1 MVCTLLFYK
10 KRQAGCIIMRY
21 NRLMKKYIS
30 PFFTL
35 SFLEKLVLGLLIV
48 ATAGYII
55 YLKIPPREKTVY
67 VEANIQPAD
76 WWRSN
81 ALIPTSIL
89 ENLQVGSQDKDG
101 HLEITELRYFFGE
114 LKGWEYYQNN
124 SIGIIR
130 FKILA
135 DERINKLFYDN
146 QELLSGNPLVVE
158 LDKTKLELLITK
170 VKDSQ
175 FTDDYKH
182 IALTVK
188 VFTQK
193 EELIKHFKE
202 GTEFKD
208 NNGFTYAKIVDVII
222 EHSRDSVTDQ
232 WGNLLERRD
241 PLLYDA
247 ILKIDTLVQ
256 EEGNKMI
263 GYDGRP
269 TAIGSRFV
277 FNHPLLRSFE
287 GWIIDAQ

>member
-1 MVCTLLFYK
+1 MSYK
-10 KRQAGCIIMRY
+10 KIMRKSIVS
-21 NRLMKKYIS
+21 L
-30 PFFTL
+30 FTL
-35 SFLEKLVLGLLIV
+35 SFLEKITLGLLV
-48 ATAGYII
+48 LATLGYII

-81 ALIPTSIL
+81 ALIPTAIL
-89 ENLQVGSQDKDG
+89 ENLHVGSKDKG
-101 HLEITELRYFFGE
+101 LRLEITELRYFVGE

-124 SIGIIR
+124 SVGIIR
-130 FKILA
+130 FKISA
-135 DERINKLFYDN
+135 DERNNKLFYEN

-158 LDKTKLELLITK
+158 LDNTKLELLITK
-170 VKDSQ
+170 IKDSQ
-175 FTDDYKH
+175 FTDNYKH
-182 IALTVK
+182 ITLSVK
-188 VFTQK
+188 VFTQR
-193 EELIKHFKE
+193 EELVKHFKE
-202 GTEFKD
+202 GTELKD
-208 NNGFTYAKIVDVII
+208 NNGFVYAKIVDVTI

-277 FNHPLLRSFE
+277 FNHPTLRSFE

>member
-1 MVCTLLFYK
+1 
-10 KRQAGCIIMRY
+10 MRY
-21 NRLMKKYIS
+21 NKLMKKTIS
-30 PFFTL
+30 SFFTL
-35 SFLEKLVLGLLIV
+35 SYLEKLVLSLLIV
-48 ATAGYII
+48 ATVSYVV
-55 YLKIPPREKTVY
+55 YLKIPPGKKTVY

-89 ENLQVGSQDKDG
+89 ENLQVGMKDKNM
-101 HLEITELRYFFGE
+101 HLEVTELRYFLGE

-135 DERINKLFYDN
+135 DERNNKLFYQN

-158 LDKTKLELLITK
+158 LKNTKLEVLMTK

-182 IALTVK
+182 SVLTVK

-193 EELIKHFKE
+193 EEFIRHFKE
-202 GTEFKD
+202 GIAFKD
-208 NNGFTYAKIVDVII
+208 NNGFTYAKIVDVTT
-222 EHSRDSVTDQ
+222 EKSPVSATDQ
-232 WGNLLERRD
+232 WGNLLQRRD
-241 PLLYDA
+241 PLLYDVT
-247 ILKIDTLVQ
+247 LKIDALVQ
-256 EEGNKMI
+256 QEENKMI

-269 TAIGSRFV
+269 IAMGSRFV
-277 FNHPLLRSFE
+277 FSHPLLRSFE
-287 GWIIDAQ
+287 GFIIDVQ